1 MSLKWIIFLVLTEII
16 LKLLRRLNVI
26 MIILMDWPITV
37 GRQWQPDLMGIQ
49 TAMSK
54 PKSTISKAI
63 NGTTLRIILLARK
76 SLFVISAFSIYL
88 LTLGAILVTLFHPRI
103 KLRFLLEVKM
113 VPQVL
118 CQSLQNMTTMGGLF
132 MEISKNADVLM
143 DQ

>member
-1 MSLKWIIFLVLTEII
+1 
-16 LKLLRRLNVI
+16 
-26 MIILMDWPITV
+26 
-37 GRQWQPDLMGIQ
+37 MGIQ